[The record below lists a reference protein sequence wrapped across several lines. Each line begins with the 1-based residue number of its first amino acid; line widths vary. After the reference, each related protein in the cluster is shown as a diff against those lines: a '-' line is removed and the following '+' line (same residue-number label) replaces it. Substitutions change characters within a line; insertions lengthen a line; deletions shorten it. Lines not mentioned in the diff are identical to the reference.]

1 VLSDNKEPGQS
12 DDTTLL
18 QVGIDHCARHGGGRL
33 ELAGRTYQIGPIE
46 LRSKVYLVLAPNT
59 VLQATADKSQ
69 FERAFIGWPFHARE
83 ALISGHNISDS
94 GILGTGRIDGQGVLW
109 WEEARRQRKDGT
121 MASMFPALPDAN
133 GMPRP
138 WLVEFYDS
146 RNITIDGPT
155 LQNSP
160 MWSLALRYVNQARV
174 EHLTIRNPKEAPN
187 TDGIDVVASQ
197 NINISHV
204 DIATGDDNV
213 TIKSGLAGFNVPA
226 QAASDIHVSD
236 AKFGVGHGFS
246 IGSETLNGVNH
257 VTLERVSFDG
267 TTNGIRIKTG
277 RDRGADISA
286 IHARDIT
293 MNNVDTALSVIAY
306 YPKFP
311 AQRGD
316 AVAVTATTPR
326 VHDIRIDGMVATG
339 SNTAGIFVGL
349 PESPL
354 RDVVLK
360 SVRIQAAKGL
370 MLRDAQVQADHL
382 DLQVQ
387 DGKAIDQREEGSIN
401 QL

>member
-1 VLSDNKEPGQS
+1 MSDNKVQDHS
-12 DDTTLL
+12 DDTALL
-18 QVGIDHCARHGGGRL
+18 QASIDDCARRGGGRL

-46 LRSKVYLVLAPNT
+46 LRSKVYLVLAPDT
-59 VLQATADKSQ
+59 VLQATADKTR

-83 ALISGHNISDS
+83 ALISAYKISDS
-94 GILGTGRIDGQGVLW
+94 GILGTGRIDGQGALW
-109 WEEARRQRKDGT
+109 WEEARRQRRDGT

-160 MWSLALRYVNQARV
+160 MWTLALRYASQVRIG
-174 EHLTIRNPKEAPN
+174 HLTIRNPKEAPN

-197 NINISHV
+197 NVSIHNV
-204 DIATGDDNV
+204 DIATGDDNI
-213 TIKSGLAGFNVPA
+213 TIKSGLAGFGVPT
-226 QAASDIHVSD
+226 QAASDIHVTD
-236 AKFGVGHGFS
+236 AKFGSGHGFS

-257 VTLERVSFDG
+257 VTLERVSFEG

-286 IHARDIT
+286 IHVKDIT
-293 MNNVDTALSVIAY
+293 MNNVDTALSITAY

-311 AQRGD
+311 AQRGEPL
-316 AVAVTATTPR
+316 AVTATTPR
-326 VHDIRIDGMVATG
+326 VHDIRIEGLVAIG

-354 RDVVLK
+354 RDVVLSK
-360 SVRIQAAKGL
+360 VRIQAAKGL
-370 MLRDAQVQADHL
+370 MLRDAEVQADRL
-382 DLQVQ
+382 DLQIQ
-387 DGKAIDQREEGSIN
+387 NGKALDQQEEGKLN
-401 QL
+401 KL